1 MYRIIGADG
10 KEYGPIPA
18 GQLRQWI
25 AEGRANAETSVAVE
39 GSSEWKPLGSIPEF
53 SISFGT
59 AAPPLPVTVPAG
71 ETGRLSPQK
80 TNGFA
85 TASLVLG
92 IVSLCCFCCYGL
104 PFNLIG
110 LVLALI
116 GLAQINNNPQLYRGK
131 GIAVAGLVLC
141 VLSILFSV
149 GLLFLAALGDKWQT
163 LPRHT
168 YRL

>member
-10 KEYGPIPA
+10 NEYGPVST
-18 GQLRQWI
+18 GQLHQWI
-25 AEGRANAETSVAVE
+25 AEGRANAETSAAVE
-39 GSSEWKPLGSIPEF
+39 GSNEWKPLGSFPEF
-53 SISFGT
+53 FMALGT
-59 AAPPLPVTVPAG
+59 GNPRLPLPVGA
-71 ETGRLSPQK
+71 TGQVSPQK

-85 TASLVLG
+85 TASLILG
-92 IVSLCCFCCYGL
+92 ILSLCCFCCYGL

-116 GLAQINNNPQLYRGK
+116 ALAQINNNPQLYRGK
-131 GIAVAGLVLC
+131 GVAVAGLVLC
-141 VLSILFSV
+141 ILSILFSA